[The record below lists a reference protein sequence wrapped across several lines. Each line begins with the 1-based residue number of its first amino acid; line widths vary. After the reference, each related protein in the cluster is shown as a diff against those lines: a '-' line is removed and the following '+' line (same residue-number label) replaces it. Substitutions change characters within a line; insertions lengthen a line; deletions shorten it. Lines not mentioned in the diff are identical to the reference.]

1 MNWFR
6 RTATGYLLMIHVQPG
21 AKRSESAGL
30 YGDRLKLRI
39 AAPPV
44 EGRAND
50 ALIEFIAARL
60 GVARNKLRVL
70 KGVQSRTKQVEVLD
84 FDIDPQRLLRN
95 D

>member
-1 MNWFR
+1 MP
-6 RTATGYLLMIHVQPG
+6 LLR
-21 AKRSESAGL
+21 AF
-30 YGDRLKLRI
+30 

-44 EGRAND
+44 DGRAND
-50 ALIEFIAARL
+50 ALLEFIAARL
-60 GVARNKLRVL
+60 GVARNKLSIL

>member
-1 MNWFR
+1 ML
-6 RTATGYLLMIHVQPG
+6 TIHVQPG

-30 YGDRLKLRI
+30 YGERLKLRI

-44 EGRAND
+44 DGRAND

-60 GVARNKLRVL
+60 GVARNKVRVL
-70 KGVQSRTKQVEVLD
+70 KGAQSRAKQIEVLD
-84 FDIDPQRLLRN
+84 LDVDPLRLLRN